1 MKTATQSG
9 WIAYGV
15 ALIVVVADQV
25 VKAVL
30 LGGFGLEDRGPVR
43 LFGPLDLRLVWNQG
57 ISFGLFRYD
66 LAWTR
71 WALAAFALAVAAGL
85 AVWAWRGQRRLTGVA
100 VGLIIGGAV
109 GNLIDRVRF
118 GAVADFIDATRLYF
132 PWVFNIADS
141 AISVGIALLIAESL
155 LAPGQAGEKGRG
167 RWRRPLQ

>member
-1 MKTATQSG
+1 MKQVTRSG
-9 WIAYGV
+9 WMAYGV
-15 ALIVVVADQV
+15 ALVVVGADQV
-25 VKAVL
+25 VKAIL
-30 LGGFGLEDRGPVR
+30 LGGFDLEDRGAVR
-43 LFGPLDLRLVWNQG
+43 LLGPVDLRLVWNQG

-85 AVWAWRGQRRLTGVA
+85 AFWARRADRPLTGLA

-109 GNLIDRVRF
+109 GNLIDRVHF

-155 LAPGQAGEKGRG
+155 LFPRRAEGERQG
-167 RWRRPLQ
+167 RWRRRVE